1 MNLFVLS
8 AVYRVRAFKDEERRA
23 RFRLAVPCPAVKQG
37 GEDLTEFERYAADY
51 SPELTRFCV
60 KLCGNVHDAE
70 DLFQDTWARA
80 FERLEQYDPEQSFKS
95 WLFAI
100 CANIFKNSKKLKY
113 NSTKAIFATEE
124 EKERFI
130 RSIPAAEQDIDAYL
144 DLHAAIH
151 ELPKKHRLVLVLYY
165 FREFSQSEIA
175 SMLDVPEGTVKSRLN
190 TAKKLLKRRLTHE
203 EYQR

>member
-1 MNLFVLS
+1 M
-8 AVYRVRAFKDEERRA
+8 
-23 RFRLAVPCPAVKQG
+23 
-37 GEDLTEFERYAADY
+37 TEFERYTAEY
-51 SPELTRFCV
+51 SPELTRFCM

-80 FERLEQYDPEQSFKS
+80 FERIDQYDPSLSFKN

-113 NSTKAIFATEE
+113 NSSKVVFSSQE

-130 RSIPAAEQDIDAYL
+130 SSIPAAEQDIDGYL
-144 DLHAAIH
+144 DLHAAVH
-151 ELPKKHRLVLVLYY
+151 ALSKKHRVVLVLYY

-175 SMLDVPEGTVKSRLN
+175 SMLEIPEGTVKSRLN

-203 EYQR
+203 EHQR